1 MNGGSVEIG
10 APVYCSL
17 FTVYAVAM
25 SRTAEVHRKTK
36 ETDLRVRVA
45 LDGSGDAR
53 VRSGIGFFDHMLE
66 AFARHALIDLTVEAS
81 GDLHVDGHHTVEDTG
96 IALGQAIAQALGDR
110 AGIRR
115 YADALVPLDEALVR
129 AVVDVSGRPYLS
141 YHVEIPKW
149 QMLGDYDVFL
159 TPEFFRALVLSAG
172 LTAHLDL
179 VRGDNPHHIVEATF
193 KAFARALDA
202 ATALDPRVKGVP
214 STKGVL

>member
-1 MNGGSVEIG
+1 MARLGEIR
-10 APVYCSL
+10 
-17 FTVYAVAM
+17 
-25 SRTAEVHRKTK
+25 RTTK
-36 ETDLRVRVA
+36 ETELHVRID
-45 LDGSGDAR
+45 LDGRGESA
-53 VRSGIGFFDHMLE
+53 VRTGLGFFDHMLD
-66 AFARHALIDLTVEAS
+66 ALARHGLFDLTVEAQ

-96 IALGQAIAQALGDR
+96 IALGLAVERALGDR

-129 AVVDVSGRPYLS
+129 AVIDVSGRPYLH
-141 YHVEIPKW
+141 YEVEIPKW

-159 TPEFFRALVLSAG
+159 TPEFFRALVLNAG

-202 ATALDPRVKGVP
+202 ATAIDPRVHGVP
-214 STKGVL
+214 STKGSL